1 MGVCGTPLDYDLGLM
16 ERLEAVYETRLCSIL
31 VELVKPVPRLY
42 VRVNTL
48 KVDVES
54 YLEKLR
60 EQGLSFEM
68 DPDIPEAIWAPV
80 EGPLEVPLYDGKVVV
95 DKRAAEAVLLGSDL
109 YAPGVVAASGVSRGS
124 MVTIVAPNGVVVASG
139 LAVMDGEE
147 MVKAQRGLAVKVLHP
162 RYKAPRVSDLPGF
175 REGLVYGQS
184 LPSMVA
190 VRILDPRPGEVI
202 VDLTAAP
209 GGKVSHAAQLAG
221 PGSTVIAID
230 RASKRGKL
238 EETLGR
244 LGMNWVQVVGGDSR
258 YADRLLPHL
267 RGRVDAVIVDPPCSD
282 LGVRP
287 KVYDR
292 KTLRDVVNLMLY
304 QRRFI
309 EAAARILRRR
319 GRMLYSTCTLT
330 REENE
335 ANIEYAMELGFE
347 PMEPPKWAR
356 SRWHYNGLG
365 VRFDPDKGVPG
376 FFASVLRLK

>member
-16 ERLEAVYETRLCSIL
+16 ERLEAVYRVRLCSL
-31 VELVKPVPRLY
+31 LAELVKPVPRLY

-60 EQGLSFEM
+60 EQGLRFEM

-80 EGPLEVPLYDGKVVV
+80 EGPLEVPIYDGKVIV

-109 YAPGVVAASGVSRGS
+109 YAPGVMAASRVSRGS

-175 REGLVYGQS
+175 KEGLIYGQS

-190 VRILDPRPGEVI
+190 VRILDPKPGEVI

-221 PGSTVIAID
+221 PKSTVIAID
-230 RASKRGKL
+230 RTSKRGKL

-244 LGMNWVQVVGGDSR
+244 LGMSWVRVVGGDSR

-267 RGRVDAVIVDPPCSD
+267 KGRVDAVIVDPPCSD

-287 KVYDR
+287 KLYDR
-292 KTLRDVVNLMLY
+292 KTLRDIVNLMLY

-309 EAAARILRRR
+309 EAAARILRKG

-335 ANIEYAMELGFE
+335 SNIEYAMELGFE
-347 PMEPPKWAR
+347 PVEPPKWAR

-365 VRFDPDKGVPG
+365 IRFNPDKGVPG
-376 FFASVLRLK
+376 FFASVLRLI

>member
-16 ERLEAVYETRLCSIL
+16 ERLEAVYGVRLCSL
-31 VELVKPVPRLY
+31 LAELVKPVPRLY

-60 EQGLSFEM
+60 EQGLRFEM

-80 EGPLEVPLYDGKVVV
+80 EGPLEVPIYDGKVVV

-109 YAPGVVAASGVSRGS
+109 YAPGVMAASRVSRGS

-175 REGLVYGQS
+175 KEGLIYGQS

-190 VRILDPRPGEVI
+190 VRILDPKPGEVI

-221 PGSTVIAID
+221 PRSTVIAID
-230 RASKRGKL
+230 RTSKRGKL

-244 LGMNWVQVVGGDSR
+244 LGMSWVRVVGGDSR

-267 RGRVDAVIVDPPCSD
+267 KGRVDAVIVDPPCSD

-287 KVYDR
+287 KLYDR
-292 KTLRDVVNLMLY
+292 KTLRDIVNLMLY

-309 EAAARILRRR
+309 EAAARILRKG
-319 GRMLYSTCTLT
+319 GRML
-330 REENE
+330 
-335 ANIEYAMELGFE
+335 
-347 PMEPPKWAR
+347 
-356 SRWHYNGLG
+356 
-365 VRFDPDKGVPG
+365 
-376 FFASVLRLK
+376 